1 MGPLTL
7 MDLIGLDVCL
17 EVLEVMYAETRDR
30 RYAPAPLLRRLV
42 LAGHLGRKTGRG
54 YYRYDEGE
62 PVPALAFT
70 VIDPVSTAERREP
83 SYVVETLLYPHLDDA
98 VRMLD
103 DNYATRA
110 DIDTAMR
117 LGCGYPRGP
126 FELLD
131 EIGPAVV
138 ADGLQRRGRTPS
150 PLLRE
155 L

>member
-1 MGPLTL
+1 

-54 YYRYDEGE
+54 YYRYDGPE
-62 PVPALAFT
+62 PVPALSFT
-70 VIDPVSTAERREP
+70 VTEPVATAERQEP

-98 VRMLD
+98 ARMLD
-103 DNYATRA
+103 DNYATRTE
-110 DIDTAMR
+110 IDTAMR

-131 EIGPAVV
+131 EIGAKVV
-138 ADGLQRRGRTPS
+138 AEGLERSGRVPS